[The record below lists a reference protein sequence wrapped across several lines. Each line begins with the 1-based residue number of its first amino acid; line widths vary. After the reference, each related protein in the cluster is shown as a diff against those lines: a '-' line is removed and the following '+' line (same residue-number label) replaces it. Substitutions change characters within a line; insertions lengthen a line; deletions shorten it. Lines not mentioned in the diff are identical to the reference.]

1 MNDFSEKML
10 HSFGRRNL
18 MPNAPAWVIKLL
30 FGELSEILLRGSR
43 VSNEKIKRMG
53 FGFWYQ
59 SIHQCL

>member
-1 MNDFSEKML
+1 
-10 HSFGRRNL
+10 